1 MNLSSVNVVEK
12 RDRVSRPTNCLRRY
26 LLPVALGCVA
36 FGILSSC
43 EEVDFERVPPTNV
56 RLSFDTQPEWNLYG
70 TPGALDHKS
79 FILDGNYRVPADYPW
94 TALTYTGYGGVL
106 LVGDISGA
114 PYAYDLAC
122 PVELKRDVRLKI
134 DEDTNEAYCPKCGSR
149 FAVYTNYGSPIS
161 GEAKKLKRGLR
172 RFNVGPGLNGEF
184 MVVSR

>member
-1 MNLSSVNVVEK
+1 MNLSSLNIVGR
-12 RDRVSRPTNCLRRY
+12 RDDASRRKNSLRRI
-26 LLPVALGCVA
+26 LTSVVLGCVA
-36 FGILSSC
+36 AGFFSACDEI
-43 EEVDFERVPPTNV
+43 DFDRVPPTNV
-56 RLSFDTQPEWNLYG
+56 RVSFDTQPEWNLYG
-70 TPGALDHKS
+70 TPGALDHKT
-79 FILDGNYRVPADYPW
+79 FILDGNYREPTDFPW

-134 DEDTNEAYCPKCGSR
+134 DEEANEAYCPKCGSR

-172 RFNVGPGLNGEF
+172 RFNVGPGMNGEF
-184 MVVSR
+184 MVISR